1 MSSFD
6 DYLKQSEVE
15 SAIANLVSEIY
26 PILEEVTE
34 ELTPWEVTT
43 ALTILV
49 SNIAVQNDMDKR
61 VLVNFLAFYWT
72 LQKPILLN
80 LAKLFLCPL
89 LKDIKLV
96 KIVSFSIPKAQE
108 ILQSIDWFYKK

>member
-15 SAIANLVSEIY
+15 AAIADIVGQIH
-26 PILEEVTE
+26 PILEGATE
-34 ELTPWEVTT
+34 ELSPWEITT

-61 VLVNFLAFYWT
+61 VLHRIAFDYS
-72 LQKPILLN
+72 
-80 LAKLFLCPL
+80 KL
-89 LKDIKLV
+89 
-96 KIVSFSIPKAQE
+96 KI
-108 ILQSIDWFYKK
+108 

>member
-61 VLVNFLAFYWT
+61 VLVNFLAF
-72 LQKPILLN
+72 LLDTTE
-80 LAKLFLCPL
+80 AYTTQFGEIIPL
-89 LKDIKLV
+89 PSIKRH
-96 KIVSFSIPKAQE
+96 
-108 ILQSIDWFYKK
+108 

>member
-15 SAIANLVSEIY
+15 SAIADIVGQIY
-26 PILEEVTE
+26 PILEGATE
-34 ELTPWEVTT
+34 ELSPWEITT

-61 VLVNFLAFYWT
+61 VLVNFLAFLLDTTEAY
-72 LQKPILLN
+72 LEEFGEIIPVPPI
-80 LAKLFLCPL
+80 KRH
-89 LKDIKLV
+89 
-96 KIVSFSIPKAQE
+96 
-108 ILQSIDWFYKK
+108 

>member
-61 VLVNFLAFYWT
+61 VLVNFLAF
-72 LQKPILLN
+72 LLDTTE
-80 LAKLFLCPL
+80 AYTVQFGEVIPVPS
-89 LKDIKLV
+89 IKRH
-96 KIVSFSIPKAQE
+96 
-108 ILQSIDWFYKK
+108 

>member
-15 SAIANLVSEIY
+15 SAIEDIVGKIY
-26 PILEEVTE
+26 PILEVATE
-34 ELTPWEVTT
+34 ELSPWEMTT

-61 VLVNFLAFYWT
+61 VLVNFLSFLLDTTEAYLGEFGEIIPVP
-72 LQKPILLN
+72 PI
-80 LAKLFLCPL
+80 KRH
-89 LKDIKLV
+89 
-96 KIVSFSIPKAQE
+96 
-108 ILQSIDWFYKK
+108 

>member
-15 SAIANLVSEIY
+15 SAIADIVGQIY
-26 PILEEVTE
+26 PILEGATE
-34 ELTPWEVTT
+34 ELSPWEITT

-61 VLVNFLAFYWT
+61 VLVNFLAF
-72 LQKPILLN
+72 LLDTTEVY
-80 LAKLFLCPL
+80 LEEIGEIIPVPS
-89 LKDIKLV
+89 V
-96 KIVSFSIPKAQE
+96 KRH
-108 ILQSIDWFYKK
+108 

>member
-15 SAIANLVSEIY
+15 SAIEDIVGKIY
-26 PILEEVTE
+26 PILEVATE
-34 ELTPWEVTT
+34 ELSPWEMTT

-61 VLVNFLAFYWT
+61 VLVNFLSF
-72 LQKPILLN
+72 LLDTTEAY
-80 LAKLFLCPL
+80 LGEFGEIIPVPP
-89 LKDIKLV
+89 V
-96 KIVSFSIPKAQE
+96 KRH
-108 ILQSIDWFYKK
+108 

>member
-15 SAIANLVSEIY
+15 SAIDNIVRQIY
-26 PILEEVTE
+26 PILEEATE
-34 ELTPWEVTT
+34 ELSPWEMTT

-61 VLVNFLAFYWT
+61 ILVNFLSF
-72 LQKPILLN
+72 LLDTTEVY
-80 LAKLFLCPL
+80 LEEIGEIIPVPS
-89 LKDIKLV
+89 V
-96 KIVSFSIPKAQE
+96 KRH
-108 ILQSIDWFYKK
+108 

>member
-15 SAIANLVSEIY
+15 SAIDDIVGKIY
-26 PILEEVTE
+26 PILEVATE
-34 ELTPWEVTT
+34 ELSPWEMTT

-61 VLVNFLAFYWT
+61 VLVNFLSF
-72 LQKPILLN
+72 LLDTTEAY
-80 LAKLFLCPL
+80 LGEFGEIIPVPP
-89 LKDIKLV
+89 V
-96 KIVSFSIPKAQE
+96 KRH
-108 ILQSIDWFYKK
+108 